1 MAKTINELLVVLK
14 FVRERITDL
23 KGLREQVATQTR
35 YYGTSEKAITPEYDV
50 KLVDKKIVSLQN
62 WCSVADAKIKMSN
75 AVTTV
80 DVELDMEVLLAP
92 LE

>member
-1 MAKTINELLVVLK
+1 MHKTINEILVVMK
-14 FVRERITDL
+14 VVRERITDL

-35 YYGTSEKAITPEYDV
+35 YYGNAEKAVTPEYDV
-50 KLVDKKIVSLQN
+50 KLVDKKITELQN
-62 WCSVADAKIKMSN
+62 WCALVDAKIKMSN

-80 DVELDMEVLLAP
+80 ELELNMETLLAP